1 MGEADS
7 AGDGEQRE
15 SVITG
20 TRSSGIGTRDRRG
33 KPPIPRPESRG
44 PSVFTLGYE
53 KRSFP
58 EYVAILKENRI
69 QVVVDVRD
77 VAWSHKPG
85 FSEKPLAEGLKRAGI
100 TYRRAEFAGNPKWL
114 RAVADDLADMLA
126 LYRWYLTE
134 FDEVIP
140 AFHALVKEETGSGKR
155 ICLTCFERNP
165 AECHRSILLEM
176 AGYRDVEHLGVRD

>member
-1 MGEADS
+1 VD
-7 AGDGEQRE
+7 
-15 SVITG
+15 T
-20 TRSSGIGTRDRRG
+20 
-33 KPPIPRPESRG
+33 
-44 PSVFTLGYE
+44 PSTIFTLGYE
-53 KRSFP
+53 RRSLA
-58 EYVAILKENRI
+58 EYLAILKENRI

-100 TYRRAEFAGNPKWL
+100 EYRRAEFAGNPKWL
-114 RAVADDLADMLA
+114 RAVADDLAEMLE

-140 AFHALVKEETGSGKR
+140 AFRALVREETGAGKR

-176 AGYRDVEHLGVRD
+176 AGYRHVHHLGTAD

>member
-1 MGEADS
+1 MSSVSSADT
-7 AGDGEQRE
+7 AAT
-15 SVITG
+15 IY
-20 TRSSGIGTRDRRG
+20 
-33 KPPIPRPESRG
+33 
-44 PSVFTLGYE
+44 TLGYE
-53 KRSFP
+53 KRSLA
-58 EYVAILKENRI
+58 EYIAVLKQHKI

-85 FSEKPLAEGLKRAGI
+85 FSEKPLAQGLKRAGI
-100 TYRRAEFAGNPKWL
+100 AYLRAGFVGSPKWL
-114 RAVADDLADMLA
+114 RTVADDLNEMLD

-140 AFHALVKEETGSGKR
+140 AFRGLVEEETKAGHR

-176 AGYRDVEHLGVRD
+176 AGYRDPQHLGVGD